1 LIARLCRFYGGSPL
15 SWLSMRPAVRD
26 AMTRMLPRLQA
37 EEDLRMVSAVAAGVG
52 SMKDADRMAYLRRL
66 TRTMGANAEAMAS
79 AGSSADPWGLGVPV
93 VKEVVEGG

>member
-26 AMTRMLPRLQA
+26 AMTVMLPRLQA

-52 SMKDADRMAYLRRL
+52 SMKDADRRSYLRRL
-66 TRTMGANAEAMAS
+66 ARTMDAPKEAMAS
-79 AGSSADPWGLGVPV
+79 LRNSADPWGLGIPV
-93 VKEVVEGG
+93 IEEVIDGG